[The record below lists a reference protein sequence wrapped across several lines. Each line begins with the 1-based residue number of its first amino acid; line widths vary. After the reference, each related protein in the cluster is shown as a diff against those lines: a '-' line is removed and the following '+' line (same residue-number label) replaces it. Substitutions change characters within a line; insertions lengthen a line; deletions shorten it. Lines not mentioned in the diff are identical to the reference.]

1 MAKIRVNMAKD
12 DVVGQS
18 DDDNEVV
25 ADIAD
30 TDDSDDDDDEILMSN
45 FYSIE
50 S

>member
-12 DVVGQS
+12 GVVGQS

-30 TDDSDDDDDEILMSN
+30 TDDSDDDDEILMSN